1 MAAGAAAGPAPW
13 DYRRVAPTV
22 LLAMEATEP
31 FHQFQ
36 GHRQI
41 MPVVAAAV
49 VMFPNHVV
57 LLVLEEPV
65 VVVRA
70 RKPHLNPDTLG

>member
-1 MAAGAAAGPAPW
+1 
-13 DYRRVAPTV
+13 
-22 LLAMEATEP
+22 
-31 FHQFQ
+31 
-36 GHRQI
+36 
-41 MPVVAAAV
+41 
-49 VMFPNHVV
+49 MFPNHVV